1 MGLVRRFGVILA
13 VSCVLVPAW
22 TATASASE
30 DRTAATTAP
39 RVCTAFGRSWM
50 HKYNAEGGPIKI
62 VSACCALRSPRTHNA
77 ACTVM
82 VTGRKGMMGDG
93 MFGCSVATVAVDG
106 NILANK
112 PLACVRARGLSLLP
126 A

>member
-1 MGLVRRFGVILA
+1 MELVRRVGVILA
-13 VSCVLVPAW
+13 VCCVLVPAW
-22 TATASASE
+22 TATASASSSVS
-30 DRTAATTAP
+30 TAP
-39 RVCTAFGRSWM
+39 RVCTAFGRTWM
-50 HKYNAEGGPIKI
+50 HNYNAEGGPIKI

-93 MFGCSVATVAVDG
+93 MFGCSVATVAIDG

-112 PLACVRARGLSLLP
+112 PLACVRARGISMLP